1 MEGELR
7 GHEFPSELGLIALK
21 RTRGSKRSN

>member
-1 MEGELR
+1 MEGEPR
-7 GHEFPSELGLIALK
+7 GHKFLSELVLIALK